1 MTEFRI
7 APIDR
12 LPSQGRTYP
21 SIVEINAF
29 RFTESPCFARRPLL
43 SLAEQFWDRDS
54 ISFRLFKECGVALSI
69 SVFGL
74 GYVGSVSAACFAS
87 MGHRV
92 IGVDVNPAKV
102 QMIESGQS
110 PIIEAR
116 MNELVADAKKAC
128 RLHATVDS
136 AAAVLDS
143 VVSFVCV
150 GTPSLRNGKLDL
162 SHIEKVARE
171 IGAALKQKSSSH
183 TFVLRSTVLPGTM
196 ENFVIPILEQA
207 SQRKA
212 GEGFSVAYNP
222 EFMREGSAVADFLQP
237 PYTIL
242 GAQSSLHLEPL
253 RELYKSTPGRLFET
267 TITVAEMV
275 KYFSNTFH
283 AVKVTFANELGTMC
297 KHLGVDAHAVTEIF
311 THDTR
316 LNISPAYLSPGFA
329 FGGSCLPK
337 DVRALTYK
345 AKELDLKLP
354 MLESL
359 LPSNS
364 EHVERAVEAVM
375 RTGKRKISQL
385 GLSFKAGTDD
395 LRESPQVQ
403 LVKRLLGEGYAVKIW
418 DRDVSLGQLAGSNRQ
433 YIEEVIPHIGSLL
446 SSDLHEV
453 LGWGDVVIIGNKSVK
468 KNELA
473 PHIRKDQFVIDLVNL
488 DKASR
493 FAASCYEG
501 ICW

>member
-1 MTEFRI
+1 MT
-7 APIDR
+7 
-12 LPSQGRTYP
+12 
-21 SIVEINAF
+21 
-29 RFTESPCFARRPLL
+29 
-43 SLAEQFWDRDS
+43 
-54 ISFRLFKECGVALSI
+54 LSI

-102 QMIESGQS
+102 EMVEGGRS
-110 PIIEAR
+110 PIIEAS
-116 MNELVADAKKAC
+116 MNELVAEGNRAC
-128 RLHATVDS
+128 RLHATTDS
-136 AAAVLDS
+136 TAAVLQSD
-143 VVSFVCV
+143 VSFVCV

-171 IGAALKQKSSSH
+171 IAAALKQKKSAH
-183 TFVLRSTVLPGTM
+183 TFVLRSTVLPGTV
-196 ENFVIPILEQA
+196 ESIVLPLLEQV
-207 SQRKA
+207 SGRRA
-212 GEGFSVAYNP
+212 GTDFTVVYNP

-242 GAQSSLHLEPL
+242 GAQDPSHLAPL
-253 RELYKSTPGRLFET
+253 RELYKQTPGKVFET
-267 TITVAEMV
+267 SIAVAEMV
-275 KYFSNTFH
+275 KYLSNAFH
-283 AVKVTFANELGTMC
+283 AVKVVFANEIGTLC
-297 KHLGVDAHAVTEIF
+297 KHLNVDAQAVTEIF
-311 THDTR
+311 TSDVR

-337 DVRALTYK
+337 DLRALTYK

-375 RTGKRKISQL
+375 RTNKRKIAQL

-403 LVKRLLGEGYAVKIW
+403 LVKRLLGEGYEVKVW
-418 DRDVSLGQLAGSNRQ
+418 DRDVSLGRLAGSNRQ

-446 SSDLHEV
+446 SADLEDV
-453 LGWGDVVIIGNKSVK
+453 LGWGEVVIVGNRSVK
-468 KNELA
+468 KDDLTR
-473 PHIRKDQFVIDLVNL
+473 HLRSDQIVIDLVNL
-488 DKASR
+488 DKTLRSNCT
-493 FAASCYEG
+493 SSYEG

>member
-1 MTEFRI
+1 M
-7 APIDR
+7 
-12 LPSQGRTYP
+12 
-21 SIVEINAF
+21 
-29 RFTESPCFARRPLL
+29 
-43 SLAEQFWDRDS
+43 
-54 ISFRLFKECGVALSI
+54 SFSI

-102 QMIESGQS
+102 EMVESGRS
-110 PIIEAR
+110 PIIEAS
-116 MNELVADAKKAC
+116 MNELVAEGSRGC
-128 RLHATVDS
+128 RLHATTDS
-136 AAAVLDS
+136 TAAVLESDI
-143 VVSFVCV
+143 SFVCV

-171 IGAALKQKSSSH
+171 IGAALMQKKSPH
-183 TFVLRSTVLPGTM
+183 AFVLRSTVLPGTTERM
-196 ENFVIPILEQA
+196 VQPILEQA
-207 SQRKA
+207 SGRRA
-212 GEGFSVAYNP
+212 GIDFTVVYNP
-222 EFMREGSAVADFLQP
+222 EFMREGSAVADFLHP

-242 GAQSSLHLEPL
+242 GAQDPSHLGPL
-253 RELYKSTPGRLFET
+253 RELYKETPGKVFET
-267 TITVAEMV
+267 TLGVAEMV
-275 KYFSNTFH
+275 KYLSNAFH
-283 AVKVTFANELGTMC
+283 AVKVTFANEVGTLC
-297 KHLGVDAHAVTEIF
+297 KNLGVDAQVVTEIF
-311 THDTR
+311 TSDTR

-375 RTGKRKISQL
+375 RTNKRKIAQL

-403 LVKRLLGEGYAVKIW
+403 LVKRLLGEGYELKVW
-418 DRDVSLGQLAGSNRQ
+418 DKDVSLGRLAGSNRQ
-433 YIEEVIPHIGSLL
+433 YVEEVIPHIGSLL
-446 SSDLHEV
+446 SADLEDV
-453 LGWGDVVIIGNKSVK
+453 LKWAEVVIIGNKSAK
-468 KNELA
+468 KDELTKHLR
-473 PHIRKDQFVIDLVNL
+473 PDQIVIDLVNL
-488 DKASR
+488 DKRLRSEGAS
-493 FAASCYEG
+493 SYEG